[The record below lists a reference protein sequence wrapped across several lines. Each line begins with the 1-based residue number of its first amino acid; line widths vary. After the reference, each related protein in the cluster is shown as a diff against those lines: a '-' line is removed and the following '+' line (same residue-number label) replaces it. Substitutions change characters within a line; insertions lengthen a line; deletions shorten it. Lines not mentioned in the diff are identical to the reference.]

1 MFFNTES
8 KITQRS
14 DYEECL
20 YKKEKEEEK
29 EEGEEEE
36 EEEEEEEKNMTT
48 GRHQEPAHQSGL
60 MK

>member
-29 EEGEEEE
+29 EEGEEEG
-36 EEEEEEEKNMTT
+36 KRRVRWKMRRSLRA
-48 GRHQEPAHQSGL
+48 GRRRQTAG
-60 MK
+60 K